1 MWDTLVTQ
9 CSGTPFVGLV
19 KHLYWTRLFKPLLK
33 HEDMSYAPKRI
44 ICGVFA
50 FSTLK
55 KRGCLGKC
63 VLKPYVS
70 FGSLQPL
77 LTWRV
82 GSTIERTLSLCRLFK
97 KNTHFSPANGRVL
110 DSVVQSAANKVYHI
124 KCRCFD
130 DAQVQIDVIRA
141 DKRSQFG
148 NAWCD
153 FAVGVGLEHRSFT
166 IGFVAGFL
174 QVP

>member
-1 MWDTLVTQ
+1 MQIQITREIQPPSLFSITLKNSVPAPVFADTLARHSCIFFKPSLSCSTLWKALLWDTLVTQ

-97 KNTHFSPANGRVL
+97 KTRIFP
-110 DSVVQSAANKVYHI
+110 QPT
-124 KCRCFD
+124 
-130 DAQVQIDVIRA
+130 DVFWTA
-141 DKRSQFG
+141 LS
-148 NAWCD
+148 
-153 FAVGVGLEHRSFT
+153 S
-166 IGFVAGFL
+166 L
-174 QVP
+174 QQTKYII

>member
-1 MWDTLVTQ
+1 MQIQITREIQPPSLFSITLKNSVPAPVFADTLARHSCIFFSNLLCLAVL
-9 CSGTPFVGLV
+9 CGRHFCGTLFVGLV

-55 KRGCLGKC
+55 KWGCLGKC

-97 KNTHFSPANGRVL
+97 KTRIFP
-110 DSVVQSAANKVYHI
+110 QPT
-124 KCRCFD
+124 
-130 DAQVQIDVIRA
+130 DVFWTA
-141 DKRSQFG
+141 LS
-148 NAWCD
+148 
-153 FAVGVGLEHRSFT
+153 S
-166 IGFVAGFL
+166 L
-174 QVP
+174 QQTKYII